1 MHASYFY
8 LYLSILI
15 YPILLRTKEDTWLYF
30 LEKLSI
36 YREKCYILDS
46 PIRILG

>member
-15 YPILLRTKEDTWLYF
+15 YPILLRTKEDT
-30 LEKLSI
+30 
-36 YREKCYILDS
+36 YISLKNFQS
-46 PIRILG
+46 TERNVTF